1 MALFGYET
9 NGITYYTCAGS
20 IINKWYVLTAAHC
33 LFDKS
38 GRNPRIP
45 TEIVLGDHVVGE
57 DPDCNRFGCLPKVFK
72 RQVKSYKIH
81 ENYQPGSVDSPYDLA
96 LIRLDRL
103 VPVYEPENDTKSG
116 VVPVCIPWRQNDP
129 GRRLTTRAD
138 LLVTGWG
145 RVTNNPRI
153 NSNNYRRF
161 GTGLFSTEMQ
171 LFFRKNSKLLNDVQS
186 RE

>member
-1 MALFGYET
+1 MLNF
-9 NGITYYTCAGS
+9 
-20 IINKWYVLTAAHC
+20 
-33 LFDKS
+33 
-38 GRNPRIP
+38 R
-45 TEIVLGDHVVGE
+45 EIVLGDHVVGE

-103 VPVYEPENDTKSG
+103 VPVYEPENNSKSG

-161 GTGLFSTEMQ
+161 GAGSRVLKKLKVPAISR
-171 LFFRKNSKLLNDVQS
+171 RKCSEIEIFKNLNTDLQICAGGVEGMVLIRLIS
-186 RE
+186 